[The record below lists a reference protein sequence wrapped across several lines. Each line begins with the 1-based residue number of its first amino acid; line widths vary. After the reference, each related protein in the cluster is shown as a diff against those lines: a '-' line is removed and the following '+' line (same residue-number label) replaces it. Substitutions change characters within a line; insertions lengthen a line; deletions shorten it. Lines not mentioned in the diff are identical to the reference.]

1 MKYADHRPTLEVDFG
16 VQIRQLQKTRFVE
29 IYCVRWHAVDDNVVI
44 PELLLKFR
52 CGHCLIFVVMHDFN
66 SGLISIFQIPR
77 LTTGC
82 IARLNEVFHFQE
94 FIKVVLELQMSPMRI
109 LVIQP

>member
-44 PELLLKFR
+44 PELLLKF
-52 CGHCLIFVVMHDFN
+52 
-66 SGLISIFQIPR
+66 
-77 LTTGC
+77 
-82 IARLNEVFHFQE
+82 
-94 FIKVVLELQMSPMRI
+94 
-109 LVIQP
+109 